1 MVAYPAT
8 LELYEV
14 WCDCCWRRG
23 RTIGSGCSREEGIGK
38 AMLSSLHDAKVVLD
52 EVDVVVV
59 APGGRVMATTTV
71 VTMVSTAW

>member
-1 MVAYPAT
+1 
-8 LELYEV
+8 
-14 WCDCCWRRG
+14 
-23 RTIGSGCSREEGIGK
+23 
-38 AMLSSLHDAKVVLD
+38 MLSSLHDAKVVLD